1 MARRQKRRPV
11 FGGAVLGAAIALLLL
26 VLNVG
31 PTTLMFPWGVLGAAI
46 GGGALGNTVRNSA
59 GDASIQALFEHLF
72 AGIGQFIAPLFELI
86 GGLLDGFST

>member
-1 MARRQKRRPV
+1 MARRDKRRPV

-26 VLNVG
+26 ALKVG

-46 GGGALGNTVRNSA
+46 GGGVLGTTVRDST
-59 GDASIQALFEHLF
+59 GDASIQALLEHIF
-72 AGIGQFIAPLFELI
+72 AGIGEFFAPLFELL

>member
-1 MARRQKRRPV
+1 MARRDKRRPV

-26 VLNVG
+26 ALNVG

-46 GGGALGNTVRNSA
+46 GGGVLGKAVRNTA
-59 GDASIQALFEHLF
+59 GDASIQALLEHLF
-72 AGIGQFIAPLFELI
+72 TGIGQFFAPLFELL

>member
-26 VLNVG
+26 ALNVG

-59 GDASIQALFEHLF
+59 GDVSIQAILEHLLSGVGDFF
-72 AGIGQFIAPLFELI
+72 APFFELV
-86 GGLLDGFST
+86 GDFFGDASP